1 MKIRTVFLMIGLIF
15 VAVSANAGD
24 SQRHQQ
30 VDGMNIYLGVIP
42 AQITQARHSE
52 MHGGVND
59 REHRYHI
66 LVALLD
72 SNSGERITDA
82 KVKATVAQL
91 GLSGETKRL
100 EPMSAELLSYGN
112 YFAMHRAD
120 NYQIRVEIQRGEEKR
135 KSVAKFVFNRPRD

>member
-1 MKIRTVFLMIGLIF
+1 MKMRTVFFMIGLIF
-15 VAVSANAGD
+15 MAFSASADD

-30 VDGMNIYLGVIP
+30 VDGINIYLGVIP

-52 MHGGVND
+52 MHGGVNNN
-59 REHRYHI
+59 EHRYHI
-66 LVALLD
+66 LVALFD
-72 SNSGERITDA
+72 SNNGERITDA

-100 EPMSAELLSYGN
+100 EPMSTELLSYGN

-120 NYQIRVEIQRGEEKR
+120 NYQIQIEIQRGDGKG
-135 KSVAKFVFNRPRD
+135 KSVAQFVFSRPR